1 MRQFG
6 AHCDLTGY
14 RPSCP
19 PESGAIS
26 MILKRPLGAV
36 LLLAALAGC
45 AVTDHS
51 TGQAALARDASWA
64 LLPIANH
71 TDVPQAGL
79 RAEAIAEGVLRSR
92 GVAKLLHYPP
102 ALNPA
107 SLLEPGEG
115 KAQADAAKWARE
127 AGARYALTGAVD
139 EWRYKVGIDG
149 EPAVGLALQ
158 IIELESGA
166 VVWSAVG
173 ARSGWSRE
181 ALAAVAQKL
190 VRELLDSAALR

>member
-1 MRQFG
+1 MRLF
-6 AHCDLTGY
+6 A
-14 RPSCP
+14 
-19 PESGAIS
+19 
-26 MILKRPLGAV
+26 M
-36 LLLAALAGC
+36 LLLLGALAGC

-51 TGQAALARDASWA
+51 PESATLARNAKWA

-92 GVAKLLHYPP
+92 GVSDLLHYPGT
-102 ALNPA
+102 LNPDT
-107 SLLEPGEG
+107 LLEPGER
-115 KAQADAAKWARE
+115 KTQADAGKWAHA

-158 IIELESGA
+158 IIDLDSGA
-166 VVWSAVG
+166 VVWSGVG

-190 VRELLDSAALR
+190 VRELLDSARLQ